1 MAVPHLIEPSNLT
14 DMFAII
20 VTASLAGLK
29 LRVCLRNS
37 LNAERA
43 RTRRMTIALR
53 GVNSRD
59 RADIIRACAALEAA
73 TGTPS
78 SLKRSLLGITQT
90 RRSPPSFV
98 SCAPTSRPQASTRC
112 RAARH
117 APMPLS

>member
-73 TGTPS
+73 TGTTVKSEAEPFRDHADETKPTV
-78 SLKRSLLGITQT
+78 LRVL
-90 RRSPPSFV
+90 RR
-98 SCAPTSRPQASTRC
+98 
-112 RAARH
+112 
-117 APMPLS
+117 